1 MWDDYIGGLK
11 PAKIIALMYTHGPDI
26 VLCDRDELKFR
37 CDNASAKGGCCD
49 QDSWLYF
56 ACKRV
61 QHATNYGVKAR
72 TGCEQIMSD
81 SYKVAGAPVY
91 ISEKDFETLQRFYF
105 VRYSGLYQWHN
116 ACKQHVF
123 DGHNLTSASGHTRVF
138 HGRRRSWNAKSRAIE
153 TDHTTWKEY
162 LADEPQENTTYATNL
177 ALFKLWNDHENRVQQ
192 NPRTNIPEN
201 PGRPQSNGVL
211 ERSLALDRREGSSY
225 LRIEPLHQVHD
236 ALIGQFRIEDTDW
249 AIARIRSYFDNPL
262 TIANTKLVIPFEG
275 SYGPSWGEMGT
286 KYGGGNI

>member
-1 MWDDYIGGLK
+1 MFQCDLAGADGWTVAAHCLKYGDSTMWDDYIGGLK
-11 PAKIIALMYTHGPDI
+11 PAKIIALMYTHVPDI

-177 ALFKLWNDHENRVQQ
+177 ALFKLWNEHENRVQRK
-192 NPRTNIPEN
+192 PRT
-201 PGRPQSNGVL
+201 
-211 ERSLALDRREGSSY
+211 
-225 LRIEPLHQVHD
+225 
-236 ALIGQFRIEDTDW
+236 
-249 AIARIRSYFDNPL
+249 
-262 TIANTKLVIPFEG
+262 K
-275 SYGPSWGEMGT
+275 
-286 KYGGGNI
+286 